1 MDKKILF
8 VRITFIAGAVADAL
22 LVPPLM
28 FPKLAGMVLGV
39 NDFAP
44 DAAALYLMNVGAALM
59 AGWTGILLWA
69 AADPIERR
77 GIIPITLFPLLSG
90 LIAAGIPFYMAGG
103 ISLGR
108 MAQLWCVSLILMIA
122 QGIGYFFMKNA
133 SEQACSPGFGS
144 AEIK

>member
-1 MDKKILF
+1 MDKKVLF

-22 LVPPLM
+22 FVPPLM
-28 FPKLAGMVLGV
+28 FPKLAGMVIGI

-44 DAAALYLMNVGAALM
+44 DATALYLMNVGAALM

-69 AADPIERR
+69 AANPIERR

-108 MAQLWCVSLILMIA
+108 MAPLWCVSVILMIA

-133 SEQACSPGFGS
+133 KDQASPTPIGQT
-144 AEIK
+144 